1 MHLLIYFSR
10 AYPRRTLVMLV
21 CLLLSTLAE
30 GLGLSSLLPLLNLA
44 AQANGEARL
53 LGGGKSVPSSFEQA
67 ISTVLAWFGLVPSVG
82 LLLIVIVCGMTVKS
96 ALSLLAQKQVGY
108 TVAQV
113 ATDLRLKLLRS
124 LLAARWEYYVRQPV
138 GMLANSFATEAART
152 AMAYQYGTAIVSL
165 TIQAVLYLSLAAA
178 VSLPVMLSASATGC
192 AIGFGLKHL
201 VRKTRR
207 AGMRQTSLL
216 KALLGQLT
224 DVLFSVKPLKAMAR
238 EALVGPL
245 LEEET
250 RRLNRALR
258 REVLSREIL
267 KSLQEPLVIAALAGG
282 AYVAL
287 RWGHLPLD
295 TLLLLAILFART
307 VTCLNKIQKEYQSM
321 VACEAAFWSLRSMI
335 ERATEQREPPSGGV
349 TPTLSKAVTFRH
361 VSFAYTEH
369 PILQDVS
376 LEIPAGQLTT
386 IIGPSG
392 AGKTSILDLVVGLV
406 RPQSGDIWIDE
417 TPLGVVD
424 VKTWRWN
431 VGYVAQETFLLHETV
446 FVNVTLGDET
456 LTPEDVEAAL
466 CAAGVWEFV
475 SAMPQGVHTPVG
487 ERGSGVS
494 GGQRQRIA
502 IARALVHKP
511 QLLILDEA
519 TASLDPES
527 EAAICA
533 TVQRLRGEMTILAI
547 SHQPA
552 MLAAADRVYRL
563 EGGIGQ
569 LVRGRETAAPAAD
582 YAALS

>member
-10 AYPRRTLVMLV
+10 AYPRRTLVMMV
-21 CLLLSTLAE
+21 CLLLSALAE
-30 GLGLSSLLPLLNLA
+30 GLGLSSLLPLLSLA
-44 AQANGEARL
+44 AKANGGAQL
-53 LGGGKSVPSSFEQA
+53 LGGGQSAPSSFEHA
-67 ISTVLAWFGLVPSVG
+67 ISTVLTWFGLTPSVG
-82 LLLIVIVCGMTVKS
+82 LLLIVIVCGMTTKS
-96 ALSLLAQKQVGY
+96 ALLLLAQKQIGY

-113 ATDLRLKLLRS
+113 ATDLRLRLLRS
-124 LLAARWEYYVRQPV
+124 LLTARWEYYVRQPV
-138 GMLANSFATEAART
+138 GVLANSFATEASRT
-152 AMAYQYGTAIVSL
+152 AMAYQYGTSIVSL
-165 TIQAVLYLSLAAA
+165 TIQALLYLSLAAA

-207 AGMRQTSLL
+207 AGVRQTALL

-245 LEEET
+245 LEQET

-287 RWGHLPLD
+287 SWGHLPLD

-307 VTCLNKIQKEYQSM
+307 VTCLNKIQKEYQALT
-321 VACEAAFWSLRSMI
+321 ACEAAFWSLRGMI
-335 ERATEQREPPSGGV
+335 ERATEQGERPSGGV
-349 TPTLSKAVTFRH
+349 APTLSQAVTFRQ
-361 VSFAYTEH
+361 VSFAYTER
-369 PILQDVS
+369 PVLQDVS

-386 IIGPSG
+386 IIGSSG

-406 RPQSGDIWIDE
+406 RPQSGDVWIDE
-417 TPLGVVD
+417 TPLGIVD
-424 VKTWRWN
+424 LKTWRGN

-446 FVNVTLGDET
+446 FVNVTLGEET
-456 LTPEDVEAAL
+456 LTPADVETAL
-466 CAAGVWEFV
+466 RAAGAWEFV
-475 SAMPQGVHTPVG
+475 SALPHGMDTSVG

-552 MLAAADRVYRL
+552 LLAAADRVYRL
-563 EGGIGQ
+563 EGGACY
-569 LVRGRETAAPAAD
+569 LVRGREAVASSPH